1 MESIIQRLDI
11 RRQLIALTFPI
22 FIETLLIMLAGFVDV
37 FMLSRVSDSAVAAVG
52 LANQV
57 LMLVYMVFMIGVMG
71 VTVVCSQYIGAKDEH
86 GFVKTI
92 SAAVAYNIFV
102 GIVTGIFFT
111 FFTPELIV
119 FLDTRAE
126 LVDNATVYFEIAG
139 GFSILVC
146 M

>member
-71 VTVVCSQYIGAKDEH
+71 GDCCL
-86 GFVKTI
+86 F
-92 SAAVAYNIFV
+92 AVYR
-102 GIVTGIFFT
+102 G
-111 FFTPELIV
+111 E
-119 FLDTRAE
+119 R
-126 LVDNATVYFEIAG
+126 
-139 GFSILVC
+139 
-146 M
+146 